1 MSYHVEF
8 NNVSKKF
15 KNFEAIKEV
24 SFKLEHGKTYGLI
37 GRNGAGKTTLLS
49 LLASFQLPSSGQISV
64 NGEDPF
70 ENRRIMSEINFVY
83 EVDYSNEYDT
93 VTDYLEATES
103 YRPNFDQEY
112 ANKLVE
118 LFELPLDKPIRDFST
133 GMQSA
138 LNIILGFASRCPI
151 TIFDEVYLGMDAPSR
166 ELFYQEVIEEQNR
179 NPRILILS
187 THLVSEMDY
196 LFDHVLILNR
206 GEMMID
212 ESFDQVIQRGASIT
226 GDAGVV
232 DAFAAPFN
240 ILNSQQLG
248 RTKSVMVYG
257 EINAEK
263 QIEAK
268 RLDLEIGPLALQ
280 DLFIHLTKKERSHEA

>member
-1 MSYHVEF
+1 MSYQVEF
-8 NNVSKKF
+8 NHVSKRFKDFEALKNVSF
-15 KNFEAIKEV
+15 T
-24 SFKLEHGKTYGLI
+24 LENGKTYGLI

-49 LLASFQLPSSGQISV
+49 MLASFQLPDSGQISV

-70 ENRRIMSEINFVY
+70 ENRHIMPAINFVY

-93 VTDYLEATES
+93 VKDYLQTAER

-112 ANKLVE
+112 ANELVE
-118 LFELPLDKPIRDFST
+118 LFELPLDKPVKNFSN
-133 GMQSA
+133 GMQSS
-138 LNIILGFASRCPI
+138 LNIVLGFASRCPI

-166 ELFYQEVIEEQNR
+166 ELFYQEVVEEQNR

-206 GEMMID
+206 GELVVD
-212 ESFDQVIQRGASIT
+212 ESFDQIIERGASIT
-226 GDAGVV
+226 GDAPIV
-232 DAFAAPFN
+232 DDFAASFQ

-257 EINAEK
+257 AIDQDK

-280 DLFIHLTKKERSHEA
+280 DLFIHLTKKERSHDA

>member
-1 MSYHVEF
+1 MNYHIEF
-8 NNVSKKF
+8 NKVSKRF
-15 KNFEAIKEV
+15 KDLEAVKDV
-24 SFKLEHGKTYGLI
+24 TFRLEHGKTYGLI

-49 LLASFQLPSSGQISV
+49 LLASFQLPSSGKISV
-64 NGEDPF
+64 NGENPF
-70 ENRRIMSEINFVY
+70 ENRRIMPDINFIY
-83 EVDYSNEYDT
+83 EVDYSDEYDT
-93 VTDYLEATES
+93 VKGYLQTAER
-103 YRPNFDQEY
+103 YRPYFDPEY

-118 LFELPLDKPIRDFST
+118 LFELPLDEPVKNFSN

-138 LNIILGFASRCPI
+138 LNIVLGLASRCPI

-196 LFDHVLILNR
+196 LFDHVLILNH
-206 GEMMID
+206 GEMIID
-212 ESFDQVIQRGASIT
+212 ESFDQIIERGASIT
-226 GDAGVV
+226 GDALVIDDFTKG
-232 DAFAAPFN
+232 FN
-240 ILNSQQLG
+240 ILNRQQLG

-257 EINAEK
+257 EIDQEMQN
-263 QIEAK
+263 EAK
-268 RLDLEIGPLALQ
+268 RLDLEFGPLALQ